1 MFGLVASL
9 FTGARVLKEYER
21 AVIFRMGRARK
32 RLAGPGLTLL
42 LPFGIDR
49 PRVID
54 TRTKAIQIPPQDVIT
69 RDNISIS
76 VDAVVYATV
85 ASPQHAILEV
95 EEYWPA
101 TLQLAATTLRAV
113 LGKMELD
120 DILAH
125 RDAINNE
132 VRGILDTRTEQW
144 GVEISA
150 VEIKDI
156 QLPKE
161 MQRAM
166 ARQAE
171 AERERRAKV
180 IAAEGEVQAAEKLAQ
195 AAAMI
200 AQHPGALQLRL
211 YQTLV
216 EVSGEASSTIVF
228 PVPID
233 LTGGM
238 AQPGASASS
247 PQAHAGD
254 DAVGDGAGGAGGG
267 PGAARGGPRH
277 ERPRLR
283 RPWASANRRKLRC
296 GVADKGRP
304 EGSSLQS
311 AGGMA
316 GSEGIVG
323 TRSTSRKRPTSS
335 LSWPSSMS
343 SMVCPSAQMSCR
355 RARRSLTKAASC
367 RRAGIAGRAGAC
379 PAWRLA
385 ASTSSTAVVI
395 SRRSRSSSTRE
406 IIFQKSV
413 SAV

>member
-1 MFGLVASL
+1 MFETLIGGAIVFGLVASL

-49 PRVID
+49 PRIID
-54 TRTKAIQIPPQDVIT
+54 TRTKAIQIPPQDAIT

-180 IAAEGEVQAAEKLAQ
+180 IAAEGEVQAAEKLAL

-216 EVSGEASSTIVF
+216 EVSGEASNTIVF

-233 LTGGM
+233 LLGTGSG
-238 AQPGASASS
+238 GAA
-247 PQAHAGD
+247 AG
-254 DAVGDGAGGAGGG
+254 AAAAGAGGG
-267 PGAARGGPRH
+267 AANPQALASMQAMMQSATALAAQAGARAQLAAAR
-277 ERPRLR
+277 EE
-283 RPWASANRRKLRC
+283 A
-296 GVADKGRP
+296 
-304 EGSSLQS
+304 
-311 AGGMA
+311 
-316 GSEGIVG
+316 
-323 TRSTSRKRPTSS
+323 
-335 LSWPSSMS
+335 
-343 SMVCPSAQMSCR
+343 
-355 RARRSLTKAASC
+355 
-367 RRAGIAGRAGAC
+367 
-379 PAWRLA
+379 
-385 ASTSSTAVVI
+385 
-395 SRRSRSSSTRE
+395 
-406 IIFQKSV
+406 
-413 SAV
+413 